1 MDAGHAGG
9 DGAEW
14 TAGGGAGFRVPSFEL
29 ADAASESD
37 DQHAFLLFGQRLSHG
52 GGGEGAEAG
61 DGGAGAGAGPGA
73 KKLATAN
80 EVNGAVAG
88 VKE

>member
-1 MDAGHAGG
+1 MPGTLVGMARNGPPVVV
-9 DGAEW
+9 
-14 TAGGGAGFRVPSFEL
+14 R

-61 DGGAGAGAGPGA
+61 DGGAGAGAGHGA
-73 KKLATAN
+73 KKLATAD
-80 EVNGAVAG
+80 EVIGAVAG